1 MGDMEQTYFQRALSD
16 FVFDVASGG
25 AIRHLTD
32 MGYTV
37 RQIQERL
44 DFPTPYER
52 IQRTVWKHLTDTGV
66 IFPEKPEQGMTGE
79 KVDYVREYDSYGR
92 ASFRRVTV
100 RKATAKPAEP
110 CLLCCFG
117 LLKYREPG
125 RYKEVLGALEKVQ
138 AEYIEGLPWGV
149 ERVFH
154 RPDRRMLEIYRTLER
169 AGLSEGVCFFQEPP
183 GGGCR

>member
-1 MGDMEQTYFQRALSD
+1 MEQTYFQKALSD
-16 FVFDVASGG
+16 FVYDMASGG

-52 IQRTVWKHLTDTGV
+52 IQKTVWKHLLDTGV
-66 IFPEKPEQGMTGE
+66 IFPERPESGKTGE

-100 RKATAKPAEP
+100 QKASKPSEP

-117 LLKYREPG
+117 LLQYRDPG
-125 RYKEVLGALEKVQ
+125 RYEKVLEVLEKEQ
-138 AEYIEGLPWGV
+138 AEYIQGLPWGV
-149 ERVFH
+149 ERFFH
-154 RPDRRMLEIYRTLER
+154 QPDQRMLGIYHTLEH

-183 GGGCR
+183 GI